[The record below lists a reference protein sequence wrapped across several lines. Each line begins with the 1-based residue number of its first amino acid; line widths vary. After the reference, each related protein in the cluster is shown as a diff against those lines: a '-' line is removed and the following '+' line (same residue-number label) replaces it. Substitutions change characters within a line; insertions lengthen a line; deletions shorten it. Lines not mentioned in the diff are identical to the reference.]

1 MALSGFLVPFVAGGI
16 TKALETRDE
25 YDENAGNFVDA
36 AAAKYGTQFDLNQK
50 AIELQNANYKAV
62 SGSLGLSIAEIAA
75 KDGNL
80 NDVPTNQVIAFVKEK
95 YSKCCHSWK

>member
-36 AAAKYGTQFDLNQK
+36 AAAKYGTQFDENQK
-50 AIELQNANYKAV
+50 DQKYRKWSKMKQNTAYSFFRIHLVVLCANFQLLTPNFDF
-62 SGSLGLSIAEIAA
+62 GDFRRTFGFLIL
-75 KDGNL
+75 
-80 NDVPTNQVIAFVKEK
+80 
-95 YSKCCHSWK
+95 